1 MAGTKRKA
9 TTQAEPLSS
18 PGSRRQ
24 SGRAKKVQVVYA
36 ESDAED
42 VASDDEFDDAAAKSE
57 SEAEI
62 DEPSE
67 VDDYSDADSE
77 VETKGKGKGKG
88 KGNPQGNGMKSSLQG
103 WKKTVTSNGVEQMV
117 IDIPGKKDPGDT
129 PYADGRIHPNTLEFL
144 RELKRNNKREWLKFH
159 DAPFRQAEKDFQ
171 TFVEKLG
178 NKICKIDPTIPDLP
192 VKDVIYRIHRDM
204 RFTNDPTPYKT
215 YFSVTWSRT
224 GRKGPYAHYYLH
236 IQPGEE
242 SFCGG
247 GYFGCDSETLA
258 CMREDIDTQ
267 SHQFKS
273 VLMGEKLRKTF
284 FPAIKNDEAKVVAAF
299 CNMSKMNALKKKPKD
314 FAADHKDIELLKL
327 RNFILTKKISDKDV
341 TSKNFLAMVGD
352 IVEALEPFITYLNNT
367 VMPDP
372 EPESD

>member
-67 VDDYSDADSE
+67 VDDHSDADSE

-88 KGNPQGNGMKSSLQG
+88 KGRVPGNAQGNGMKSGLQG
-103 WKKTVTSNGVEQMV
+103 WKKTITSNGVEQMV

-159 DAPFRQAEKDFQ
+159 DAPFRYATLDPRRY
-171 TFVEKLG
+171 
-178 NKICKIDPTIPDLP
+178 CKESLLTIPL
-192 VKDVIYRIHRDM
+192 KD
-204 RFTNDPTPYKT
+204 K
-215 YFSVTWSRT
+215 
-224 GRKGPYAHYYLH
+224 
-236 IQPGEE
+236 Q
-242 SFCGG
+242 
-247 GYFGCDSETLA
+247 
-258 CMREDIDTQ
+258 
-267 SHQFKS
+267 
-273 VLMGEKLRKTF
+273 RKTSR
-284 FPAIKNDEAKVVAAF
+284 PLSKNWAIKSA
-299 CNMSKMNALKKKPKD
+299 
-314 FAADHKDIELLKL
+314 
-327 RNFILTKKISDKDV
+327 R
-341 TSKNFLAMVGD
+341 
-352 IVEALEPFITYLNNT
+352 
-367 VMPDP
+367 
-372 EPESD
+372 

>member
-129 PYADGRIHPNTLEFL
+129 PYADGRIHPNTLQFL

-159 DAPFRQAEKDFQ
+159 DAPFRYATLDPRRY
-171 TFVEKLG
+171 
-178 NKICKIDPTIPDLP
+178 CKESLLTIPL
-192 VKDVIYRIHRDM
+192 KD
-204 RFTNDPTPYKT
+204 K
-215 YFSVTWSRT
+215 
-224 GRKGPYAHYYLH
+224 
-236 IQPGEE
+236 Q
-242 SFCGG
+242 
-247 GYFGCDSETLA
+247 
-258 CMREDIDTQ
+258 
-267 SHQFKS
+267 
-273 VLMGEKLRKTF
+273 RKTSR
-284 FPAIKNDEAKVVAAF
+284 PLSKNWAIKSA
-299 CNMSKMNALKKKPKD
+299 
-314 FAADHKDIELLKL
+314 
-327 RNFILTKKISDKDV
+327 R
-341 TSKNFLAMVGD
+341 
-352 IVEALEPFITYLNNT
+352 
-367 VMPDP
+367 
-372 EPESD
+372 